1 MKLARVIGL
10 YLLAMT
16 FTYIAPTWASQAYAQ
31 AADPC
36 KTQDNTIEIN
46 ECGKIELAKKD
57 KELNAA
63 YQALMKRLAPSDK
76 SDDTKY
82 GDIKKQLVEAQ
93 KNWIKYRDAD
103 CSAKYTLYE
112 QGSIRGIVH
121 LSCLKEK
128 TEQRTKELLVWD
140 KI

>member
-1 MKLARVIGL
+1 
-10 YLLAMT
+10 MT
-16 FTYIAPTWASQAYAQ
+16 PQPLFITLFAFMLFSLSPAEAQTQAP

-63 YQALMKRLAPSDK
+63 YQALIKRLAPSDK
-76 SDDTKY
+76 SDDTNY
-82 GDIKKQLVEAQ
+82 TEIKKQLVEAQ
-93 KNWIKYRDAD
+93 RNWIKYRDTD

-112 QGSIRGIVH
+112 QGTIRGIVH
-121 LSCLKEK
+121 LSCLKAK
-128 TEQRTKELLVWD
+128 TEQRTKELMEWD
-140 KI
+140 KL

>member
-1 MKLARVIGL
+1 
-10 YLLAMT
+10 MT
-16 FTYIAPTWASQAYAQ
+16 PQRLFITLFAVTLFSSSPTEAQTQAP

-63 YQALMKRLAPSDK
+63 YQALIKRLAPSDK
-76 SDDTKY
+76 SDDTNY
-82 GDIKKQLVEAQ
+82 TEIKKQLVEAQ
-93 KNWIKYRDAD
+93 RNWIKYRDAD

-112 QGSIRGIVH
+112 QGTIRGIVH
-121 LSCLKEK
+121 LSCLKAK
-128 TEQRTKELLVWD
+128 TEQRTKELLEWD
-140 KI
+140 KL